1 MNYTLYI
8 AKRGLPILFAAIALV
23 HASFAEDE
31 PPLLF
36 ERSTPTPSFDAEA
49 ISQNEQG
56 KRRYARYRD
65 HRKFPDMNSAAAHE
79 EKRDP
84 DAAIITQDSDDK
96 SSTEEKRF
104 VDKSEFTD
112 ENPAASAQ
120 SVVEEKAKKPVQT
133 VDLCSQ
139 CEKPHP
145 GVECYEA
152 EYYEEVPTPEGVE
165 AYRQKLAARL
175 YERYNNS
182 PQHAGKVGKVSVV
195 ISKPLETSLDGRFI
209 LAEFDQLVYD
219 IWGRRIPALEK
230 EYYVV
235 TFGTGGAAEV
245 RTDPSV
251 RVGLDLHGSYSE
263 LAPLGADPFSRISD
277 PVARPEAAQPG
288 MPGWWRPEF
297 PELR

>member
-1 MNYTLYI
+1 MNHTLYM
-8 AKRGLPILFAAIALV
+8 AKKGLPILFAAIALA
-23 HASFAEDE
+23 HISFAEDD
-31 PPLLF
+31 PPLLL

-56 KRRYARYRD
+56 KRRYARFRD
-65 HRKFPDMNSAAAHE
+65 HRKFPDMDSVREHE
-79 EKRDP
+79 ERRDP
-84 DAAIITQDSDDK
+84 DAAIIVQDSEEK

-104 VDKSEFTD
+104 VDKSEFAD
-112 ENPAASAQ
+112 GAAAGVQ
-120 SVVEEKAKKPVQT
+120 AAGGEKAKKST
-133 VDLCSQ
+133 EAADACSQ

-152 EYYEEVPTPEGVE
+152 EYYDDVPTPEGVE
-165 AYRQKLAARL
+165 AYRHKLAARL

-251 RVGLDLHGSYSE
+251 RVGLDLHGTYSE
-263 LAPLGADPFSRISD
+263 LAPLGADPFSRVSD
-277 PVARPEAAQPG
+277 PVARPQAAQPG